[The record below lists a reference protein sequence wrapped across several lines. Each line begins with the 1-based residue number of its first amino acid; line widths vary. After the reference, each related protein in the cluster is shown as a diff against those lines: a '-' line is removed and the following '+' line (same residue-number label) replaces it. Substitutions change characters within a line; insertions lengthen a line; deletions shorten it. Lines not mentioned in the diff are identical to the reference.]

1 MFESNYILKSEGGIL
16 TSSYC
21 TTYSKISMIRFSLL
35 CFCDDTISV
44 VVCYV
49 CLYSNNMIVS
59 FSEVR
64 HTVHFK
70 ERKYG
75 HYNVTLAMLAAT
87 FVFFN
92 FISLSAML
100 RRNLKALRQAEHGRH
115 EGHTWECM
123 RWCHL

>member
-1 MFESNYILKSEGGIL
+1 
-16 TSSYC
+16 
-21 TTYSKISMIRFSLL
+21 MIRFSLL

-75 HYNVTLAMLAAT
+75 HYNVTLAAT